1 LQADG
6 RYFLPGSAAC
16 VPARLELSPDGQ
28 TLLVTGDAMAV
39 QAARDAVRATARLGN
54 LPRKLAFPD
63 GGCFETGDND
73 AIDAMLQP
81 RDRIV
86 HRLEKSWRAV
96 LVSVVLAVAAIAMF
110 AFYGA
115 PTAANWMALHTP
127 HRVAQVATEQTLRV
141 LDKSVLEPT
150 RLPRARQDAILA
162 LFRDV
167 ARQAPRGADHYRL
180 LLRHAPGI
188 GPNAFALPDGTIVA
202 TDQLVTFARNGAELQ
217 GIFAHETAHV
227 DRAHGLQRIYQA
239 SLVPAVVAFIT
250 GDISQVGQLAVILP
264 GILLQSAYSRGF
276 ETQADD
282 DAAALLR
289 RMGKNP
295 APLADILE
303 RIEAKMCGKTECLPS
318 LLGSHPVTRERAA
331 RLRRS

>member
-1 LQADG
+1 ML
-6 RYFLPGSAAC
+6 L
-16 VPARLELSPDGQ
+16 PDGPS
-28 TLLVTGDAMAV
+28 LRVEGEGVTV

-54 LPRKLAFPD
+54 LPRKLTFPD
-63 GGCFETGDND
+63 GGCFETADND
-73 AIDAMLQP
+73 AIDALLQP

-96 LVSVVLAVAAIAMF
+96 LVSVVLAVAAIALF
-110 AFYGA
+110 AFYAA
-115 PTAANWMALHTP
+115 PRAANWMALHTP
-127 HRVAQVATEQTLRV
+127 DRIAQVATEQTLVV
-141 LDKSVLEPT
+141 LDRSVLDPS
-150 RLPRARQDAILA
+150 RLPRAKQDATRA

-167 ARQAPRGADHYRL
+167 ARNAPRGVDGYRL

-202 TDQLVTFARNGAELQ
+202 TDQLVNFASNGAELQ

-276 ETQADD
+276 ETEADD
-282 DAAALLR
+282 DAAALMR
-289 RMGKNP
+289 RMGKSP

-303 RIEAKMCGKTECLPS
+303 RIEAKMCGKEECLPS
-318 LLGSHPVTRERAA
+318 LLGSHPVTRERAS
-331 RLRRS
+331 RLRAR